1 MNRFKMNLYY
11 FPLHL
16 DRINIV
22 RMSHVPRWKLVND
35 FTHSGSAIEFVSGVL
50 AAFEMKIMDGKI
62 LCSPVSCSET
72 TEWIIHELLGR
83 KWTLASPCS
92 PATLHKCLHSV
103 YPCETNYHQR
113 MRNSQSN
120 KIVLYLRTRSLLFF
134 ISS

>member
-72 TEWIIHELLGR
+72 TEWIIHELLG
-83 KWTLASPCS
+83 KEVNISFTLF
-92 PATLHKCLHSV
+92 TLHKCLHSV